1 MLAAAFFY
9 SLATV
14 RLSRLAGTVPSLS
27 LATAKSLALAAASLV
42 WLGSAALSNV
52 SVMFTSSRQFIIHSS
67 RLGLDVELVLP
78 GLVLLQ
84 C

>member
-14 RLSRLAGTVPSLS
+14 RLSRLAVAVPSLS

-42 WLGSAALSNV
+42 WLGAAALSNV
-52 SVMFTSSRQFIIHSS
+52 SVRLTS
-67 RLGLDVELVLP
+67 
-78 GLVLLQ
+78 
-84 C
+84 

>member
-14 RLSRLAGTVPSLS
+14 RLSRIAVAVPALS

-42 WLGSAALSNV
+42 WLGAAALSNV
-52 SVMFTSSRQFIIHSS
+52 S
-67 RLGLDVELVLP
+67 LVLAS
-78 GLVLLQ
+78 
-84 C
+84 